1 MRNYT
6 WKFWRLLL
14 KYLFKQWGCFSISK
28 SGSSSS
34 RPLLLFFDMC
44 LHWMLNDI
52 HFVQIPAISILRVP
66 SFCSSSSSSS
76 FRRGMARQIRTPFLP
91 SLDEKKNKGKSTF
104 FVTNFFLGN
113 FSGVASARWYGPMQ
127 WFRSHIVV
135 ATIEFSLCLQ
145 PFSFAFR
152 QEPLWGRVE
161 GGLEWL
167 YSEQHCLFLSKPEH
181 NVTKWTLSVRKWTLN
196 GPLIVL
202 SDAWSW
208 HHEKVV

>member
-6 WKFWRLLL
+6 WKFWRLFW
-14 KYLFKQWGCFSISK
+14 LFKQWACFSISK

-66 SFCSSSSSSS
+66 SFCSSSSQANGRT
-76 FRRGMARQIRTPFLP
+76 FRRGKTNQNSFP
-91 SLDEKKNKGKSTF
+91 SLFGWKKEQREVYLFCHQLFSS
-104 FVTNFFLGN
+104 LGN

-135 ATIEFSLCLQ
+135 ATIEFSLHAC
-145 PFSFAFR
+145 S
-152 QEPLWGRVE
+152 
-161 GGLEWL
+161 
-167 YSEQHCLFLSKPEH
+167 LFLLPFVK
-181 NVTKWTLSVRKWTLN
+181 NLYGV
-196 GPLIVL
+196 G
-202 SDAWSW
+202 
-208 HHEKVV
+208 

>member
-34 RPLLLFFDMC
+34 RPFLLFFDMC

-66 SFCSSSSSSS
+66 SFCSSSSQANGRT
-76 FRRGMARQIRTPFLP
+76 FRRGKTNQNSFP
-91 SLDEKKNKGKSTF
+91 SLFGWKKEQREVYLFCHQLFSS
-104 FVTNFFLGN
+104 LGN

-145 PFSFAFR
+145 PFSCLSSR
-152 QEPLWGRVE
+152 STRWGRVE

-167 YSEQHCLFLSKPEH
+167 YSEQHCLFCLCQAR
-181 NVTKWTLSVRKWTLN
+181 T
-196 GPLIVL
+196 
-202 SDAWSW
+202 
-208 HHEKVV
+208 

>member
-66 SFCSSSSSSS
+66 SFCSSSSQANGRT
-76 FRRGMARQIRTPFLP
+76 FRRGKTNQNSFP
-91 SLDEKKNKGKSTF
+91 SLFGWKKEQREVYLFCHQLF
-104 FVTNFFLGN
+104 FFSWKLFWGSICSMVWPYAMISVTYCRCHYRVFSMPAAFF
-113 FSGVASARWYGPMQ
+113 F
-127 WFRSHIVV
+127 
-135 ATIEFSLCLQ
+135 CL
-145 PFSFAFR
+145 SSR
-152 QEPLWGRVE
+152 TSMG
-161 GGLEWL
+161 
-167 YSEQHCLFLSKPEH
+167 
-181 NVTKWTLSVRKWTLN
+181 
-196 GPLIVL
+196 
-202 SDAWSW
+202 
-208 HHEKVV
+208 